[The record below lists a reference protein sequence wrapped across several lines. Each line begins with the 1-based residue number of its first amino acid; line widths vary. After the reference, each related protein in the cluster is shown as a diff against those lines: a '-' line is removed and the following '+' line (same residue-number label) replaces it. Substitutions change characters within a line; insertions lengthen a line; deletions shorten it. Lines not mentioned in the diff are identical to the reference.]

1 MRGAGCT
8 LNDIADREY
17 DGKVARTRLR
27 PLPSGRVSVPQAIV
41 FMTVQLVIGAAVLFS
56 LKPLCWWL
64 GIGVLA
70 LIGAYPF
77 MKRITWWP
85 QLFLGLN
92 FNWGALL
99 GCAAV
104 NGSLAWP
111 PILLYLGGIF
121 WTLGYDTI
129 YAHQDKEDDARIGV
143 KSSALALG
151 ARTRPFLFGFYA
163 AALALWAS
171 AGTSAGLGVL
181 FWAGLAGAG
190 LQLYWQAAHVNV
202 DDPADCLAK
211 FRSKRVPGVLLLV
224 AIAAA
229 KAGAARVTAA
239 DIDPFAAAAIALNA
253 ALNGVAVSV
262 IADNL
267 LDGDTR
273 FWKFVTTGDICYE
286 QPMAERAMRWLRRL
300 AGRGSTVLLGDP
312 GRAYLPGSG
321 LCELARYDVPTSHEL
336 EGRERSD
343 GFVWRVLRN

>member
-1 MRGAGCT
+1 MLFPGWWGIALASPRWPDPLLLLLFAIGAVAMRGAGCT

-99 GCAAV
+99 GWAAV
-104 NGSLAWP
+104 TGSLAWP
-111 PILLYLGGIF
+111 PVLLYLGGIF

-151 ARTRPFLFGFYA
+151 ERTRPFLFIFYA

-171 AGTSAGLGVL
+171 AGTSAGIGVL

-202 DDPADCLAK
+202 DDAADCLAK
-211 FRSKRVPGVLLLV
+211 FRSNRVPGWLLLIGIV
-224 AIAAA
+224 A
-229 KAGAARVTAA
+229 GH
-239 DIDPFAAAAIALNA
+239 FA
-253 ALNGVAVSV
+253 
-262 IADNL
+262 
-267 LDGDTR
+267 
-273 FWKFVTTGDICYE
+273 
-286 QPMAERAMRWLRRL
+286 
-300 AGRGSTVLLGDP
+300 
-312 GRAYLPGSG
+312 
-321 LCELARYDVPTSHEL
+321 
-336 EGRERSD
+336 
-343 GFVWRVLRN
+343 